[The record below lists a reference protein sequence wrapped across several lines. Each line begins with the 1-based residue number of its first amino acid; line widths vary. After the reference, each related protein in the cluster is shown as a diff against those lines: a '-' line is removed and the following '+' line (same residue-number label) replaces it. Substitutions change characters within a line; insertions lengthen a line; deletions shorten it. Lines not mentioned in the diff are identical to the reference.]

1 MHLVGALQ
9 LVMGWAVTS
18 WGQGMD
24 KCSNRQQ
31 TSKQG
36 QQFAGLTSLLGH
48 HHPSHPRPSPPQ
60 ACVTKRG
67 SSRPLS
73 EQSRVQLW
81 LCAPSSQPA
90 GAPRPPAPPLPPTE
104 PGPPS
109 LFPLLPAPG
118 IPVLSSGAEAPEAF
132 RGAGPG
138 NCAGRAARLRRPAW
152 APDVGGLACL
162 AR

>member
-1 MHLVGALQ
+1 
-9 LVMGWAVTS
+9 MGWAVTS

-36 QQFAGLTSLLGH
+36 QQSAGLTSLLGH

-67 SSRPLS
+67 SSARFLNSPGS
-73 EQSRVQLW
+73 SSG
-81 LCAPSSQPA
+81 CAL
-90 GAPRPPAPPLPPTE
+90 RPPSQQVPPDPRLLLCRRQSLVLPP
-104 PGPPS
+104 S
-109 LFPLLPAPG
+109 FRCFLLPG

-138 NCAGRAARLRRPAW
+138 NCAGRTARLRRPAW
-152 APDVGGLACL
+152 APDVGGLACR